1 VADEKDPSELGTPED
16 PQPTGA
22 PAESAA
28 VSEED
33 AEELR
38 KRAAEHALA
47 EAEAAEVGEA
57 SGAVPEDVL
66 TQEALARR
74 VAALGEHDAT
84 EAIARE
90 EEDKLAARRKAA
102 RSRKSAGKTGGKSAL
117 ETAASKRLGK
127 IGTRAVPKPR
137 DPATTDLDPVLDR
150 TVALRK
156 WVTDHARVVQFGALA
171 VVVALAGG
179 LGWISYQNKRE
190 ESASAALSAAVA
202 DEHGR
207 IGDPDKEDDADA
219 PKDPRPIFKTLDART
234 DSALAKYR
242 EVEAK
247 YSGTGAAILSRLGE
261 GALLLDKHDAD
272 GAVAAFTDV
281 KGSALA
287 KADAEVRGRAIEGLG
302 MAYELSSVLKP
313 EQAAAAQDKA
323 LAAYKELENTVDVL
337 GFHELGMYEQA
348 RVLQAKGDKEH
359 AIEQLKALHER
370 LAKPGE
376 SAPFPYLEE
385 VADDRLRQLDPMA
398 VPPKTPAFNMGGMGG
413 AGGGGGLPGG
423 IAGMSGG
430 TPEQQEQLRKLMEQ
444 LKQRQPQGGD
454 KK

>member
-1 VADEKDPSELGTPED
+1 MADEKDPSELGTVED

-38 KRAAEHALA
+38 KKAAEHALA
-47 EAEAAEVGEA
+47 QAEAEESELAGA

-90 EEDKLAARRKAA
+90 EEEKLAARRTAA
-102 RSRKSAGKTGGKSAL
+102 RKKGGKSGGKSAL

-137 DPATTDLDPVLDR
+137 DPETSDLDPVLDR

-156 WVTDHARVVQFGALA
+156 WVTDNARVVQLGALA

-179 LGWISYQNKRE
+179 LGWISYQGKRE

-207 IGDPDKEDDADA
+207 IGDPDKDDEADA
-219 PKDPRPIFKTLDART
+219 PKDPRPVFKTIDART

-242 EVEAK
+242 DVEAK

-272 GAVAAFTDV
+272 GAIAAFTDV
-281 KGSALA
+281 KGSALS
-287 KADAEVRGRAIEGLG
+287 KADAEVRGRALEGLG
-302 MAYELSSVLKP
+302 MAYELSGVLKP
-313 EQAAAAQDKA
+313 DQAAAAQDKA

-337 GFHELGMYEQA
+337 GFKELGMYDQA
-348 RVLQAKGDKEH
+348 RVFEAKGDKAH
-359 AIEQLKALHER
+359 AIEQLKSLHER
-370 LAKPGE
+370 MAKPGE
-376 SAPFPYLEE
+376 GSSFPYLEE
-385 VADDRLRQLDPMA
+385 VADDRLRQLDPTA
-398 VPPKTPAFNMGGMGG
+398 IPPKAPAFNMGGMGG
-413 AGGGGGLPGG
+413 AGGLPAG

-430 TPEQQEQLRKLMEQ
+430 SPEQQEQMRKLMEQ
-444 LKQRQPQGGD
+444 LKQRQPQGGE

>member
-1 VADEKDPSELGTPED
+1 MADEKDPSELGTVED

-33 AEELR
+33 AQELR
-38 KRAAEHALA
+38 KKAAEHALA
-47 EAEAAEVGEA
+47 QAEAEESELAGA

-90 EEDKLAARRKAA
+90 EEEKLAARRTAA
-102 RSRKSAGKTGGKSAL
+102 RKKGGKSGGKSAL

-137 DPATTDLDPVLDR
+137 DPATSDLDPVLDR

-156 WVTDHARVVQFGALA
+156 WVTDNARVVQFGALA

-179 LGWISYQNKRE
+179 LGWISYQGKRE

-207 IGDPDKEDDADA
+207 IGDPDKEDEADA
-219 PKDPRPIFKTLDART
+219 PKDPRPVFKTIDART

-242 EVEAK
+242 DVEAK

-272 GAVAAFTDV
+272 GAIAAFTDV
-281 KGSALA
+281 KGSALS
-287 KADAEVRGRAIEGLG
+287 KADAEVRGRALEGLG
-302 MAYELSSVLKP
+302 MAYELS
-313 EQAAAAQDKA
+313 
-323 LAAYKELENTVDVL
+323 
-337 GFHELGMYEQA
+337 G
-348 RVLQAKGDKEH
+348 
-359 AIEQLKALHER
+359 
-370 LAKPGE
+370 
-376 SAPFPYLEE
+376 
-385 VADDRLRQLDPMA
+385 VAEAGRRCGRRRGAGQ
-398 VPPKTPAFNMGGMGG
+398 G
-413 AGGGGGLPGG
+413 AGGVQGAREHRRRARLPRARDVRSSARPRGQGRQGARHRAAQGAPRTDGQAGRGVAVPVPAGG
-423 IAGMSGG
+423 
-430 TPEQQEQLRKLMEQ
+430 R
-444 LKQRQPQGGD
+444 R
-454 KK
+454 